1 MIILTNTTDKIDVV
15 LAGVITTN
23 QLRCMTSWRDI
34 TTTAYTP
41 GRTVINTNS
50 TTDVDISGSPAAS
63 TQRVIDFISIH
74 NTDTVSATVTIKF
87 DANGTEYI
95 LFKATIASGER
106 IEYSDGNG
114 FKVQTITGS
123 VKTSQS
129 QGTNSLASGI
139 NVAVLASD
147 VINADATPNTLA
159 DVTGL
164 SVPVVSGNTYWFRF
178 VIQYTSSLTTNGSRW
193 TVNFPGGTVR
203 ATVQNSLSVNALT
216 IYSGL
221 AAADA
226 SAGISATSAST
237 NANIAVIEG
246 FLECTSTGD
255 LIARFASEL
264 TLEPITAKAGSVVF
278 YQEVI

>member
-15 LAGVITTN
+15 LGGAITTN

-50 TTDVDISGSPAAS
+50 TTDVDISGSPASS
-63 TQRVIDFISIH
+63 TQRVIDLISIH
-74 NTDTVSATVTIKF
+74 NTDTVSATVTVKF

-114 FKVQTITGS
+114 FKVQTVSGAT
-123 VKTSQS
+123 KTARS
-129 QGTNSLASGI
+129 QGQNTIATGL
-139 NVAVLASD
+139 NVVTISSD
-147 VINADATPNTLA
+147 VVNNNAIANTLQ

-164 SVPVVSGNTYWFRF
+164 AVPVTNGKRYWFRF
-178 VIQYTSSLTTNGSRW
+178 VIQYTADATTTGSRW
-193 TVNFPGGTVR
+193 TVSFPGGTIR
-203 ATVQNSLSVNALT
+203 ATSQNSLATTTQTLYTGIN
-216 IYSGL
+216 
-221 AAADA
+221 AADVGA
-226 SAGISATSAST
+226 AVGATSAST
-237 NANIAVIEG
+237 GANIAIIEG

-255 LIARFASEL
+255 LIARFASEIANAA
-264 TLEPITAKAGSVVF
+264 ITAKAGSLVF
-278 YQEVI
+278 YQQLN

>member
-15 LAGVITTN
+15 LAGAITTN

-50 TTDVDISGSPAAS
+50 TTDVDISGSPASS

-74 NTDTVSATVTIKF
+74 NTDTVSATVTIKY

-123 VKTSQS
+123 VKTAQS
-129 QGTNSLASGI
+129 QGANNIPSGI
-139 NVAVLASD
+139 NATILASD

-178 VIQYTSSLTTNGSRW
+178 VIMYTADATTTGSRW
-193 TVNFPGGTVR
+193 AVDFPGGTIR
-203 ATVQNSLSVNALT
+203 AISQNSLSTTTVTSYMGINGADV
-216 IYSGL
+216 G
-221 AAADA
+221 AAV
-226 SAGISATSAST
+226 GATSAST
-237 NANIAVIEG
+237 GANMAIIEG

-255 LIARFASEL
+255 LIARFASEVASA
-264 TLEPITAKAGSVVF
+264 PITAKAGSIVF